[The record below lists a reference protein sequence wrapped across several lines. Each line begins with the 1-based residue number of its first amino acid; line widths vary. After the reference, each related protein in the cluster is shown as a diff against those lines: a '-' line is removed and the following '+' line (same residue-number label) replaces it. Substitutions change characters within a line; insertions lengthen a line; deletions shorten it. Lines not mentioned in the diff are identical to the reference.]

1 MSGKGPARDS
11 GLMSRIIDIFLR
23 GQLSPLMIGLSIV
36 AGVAALA
43 LTPREEEPQI
53 IVPMADVHVLAE
65 GLSPA
70 EIERKVTYRL
80 EKLLAQIDGVEHIY
94 SVSSPGRS
102 IVTVRFFVGEDREDS
117 LVKIYNKLY
126 SNTDRIPSSVTGW
139 VVKPIEIDDVP
150 IVIATL
156 WSENPERIDDHGLR
170 RIAEELETEL
180 QAVKGTNRVD
190 VVGGRPRV
198 VRVDLDPDALAARQT
213 SVLDVQAALGD
224 SNVRR
229 SAGGFD
235 QIDRF
240 SVVDAGDFLY
250 DVGDLERV
258 VVNVVDGVPVFLS
271 DVARVIDGPDE
282 REGYTWIGF
291 GAGERDEQTL
301 ARRGLFLPAVHVA
314 VAKQMGT
321 NAVSVAEH
329 VAERIETL
337 APTLLPDGVH
347 FRITRN
353 YGETAND
360 KVNELLEALAVA
372 LLIVIGLIAY
382 SLGWREGLVVAVTVP
397 VTFALTL
404 LVNYWAG
411 YTINRVTLFA
421 LILSLGLVVDDPIVD
436 VENVYRH
443 LRMRA
448 EPPLDAVRTA
458 VNEVRP
464 PIVLATL
471 AVIVSFLPL
480 YFITGMMGP
489 YMRPMA
495 LNVPVAMLMS
505 MLVAFTITPWLAWRA
520 LRGIAEGGGHDDEGG
535 EQVET
540 TVLYRFYARLIGP
553 FLDHPT
559 RARLLFAGVAAL
571 FVGAVLLVAVRAVPL
586 KMLPFDNKNE
596 LQVLVNA
603 PEGFS
608 IERTDALTRRLAEVL
623 RSASEV
629 VDFEV
634 YSGLASPMDF
644 NGMVRHYFLRE
655 GTHLAEIRVN
665 LLPKRR
671 RDMQS
676 HEIALRLRNELQA
689 IADDEGVRIAVVEV
703 PPGPPVLSTLTV
715 EVLADPEVPYER
727 LRAAARRVEE
737 RLLVEPGVADV
748 DSTVEHEAS
757 RLLFVTDQEKAAR
770 SGVSVRDVAATI
782 ELALRG
788 RDASELHAAREA
800 NPLPIRLRLA
810 REDRS
815 GEEKLLGLAV
825 KGRPGIVKLREG
837 GGVRDAPVPVVRL
850 GEIGGFVSDEVEK
863 AIYHKDLQ
871 RVAYVYA
878 EPVGRAPAEVAAD
891 VAADVEA
898 DVEADLQDT
907 PGAAAVDAAE
917 PRPLEGRTYLSNG
930 GGIPWSLPEGTRIDW
945 LGEGELEITVDVF
958 RDLGIAFAA
967 ALVGIY
973 LLVVY
978 QTKSYAMPLILMISI
993 PLTLIGIMP
1002 GFWLLKTVF
1011 SSPVGGF
1018 GNPTFFTATAMIGMI
1033 ALAGI
1038 AVRNAILL
1046 IEFLHVAL
1054 RQGLDLREATIRAGA
1069 VRTRPILLT
1078 AGTAM
1083 LAAVPITL
1091 DPIFS
1096 GLAWALIFGL
1106 FVSTGFTLLVVPV
1119 AYHRVYHA
1127 RPGHGLPVDA
1137 GQGQP

>member
-1 MSGKGPARDS
+1 
-11 GLMSRIIDIFLR
+11 MSRIIDLFLR
-23 GQLSPLMIGLSIV
+23 GQLSPILIV
-36 AGVAALA
+36 AAVAAGVLALA

-53 IVPMADVHVLAE
+53 VVPMADVHVRAD
-65 GLSPA
+65 GLSV
-70 EIERKVTYRL
+70 EEVERKITSRL

-94 SVSSPGRS
+94 SVSTPGRAT
-102 IVTVRFFVGEDREDS
+102 VTVRFFVGEDREDS

-126 SNTDRIPSSVTGW
+126 SNTDRIPASVTGW

-156 WSENPERIDDHGLR
+156 WSEEPARIDDHGLR

-180 QAVKGTNRVD
+180 QAVKGTNRVE
-190 VVGGRPRV
+190 VFGGRPRV
-198 VRVDLDPDALAARQT
+198 VRVELDPDALAARQT
-213 SVLDVQAALGD
+213 SVLDVSSALAA

-229 SAGGFD
+229 SSGGFD
-235 QIDRF
+235 RTDRHTI
-240 SVVDAGDFLY
+240 VDSGDFLAR
-250 DVGDLERV
+250 VGELEQV

-271 DVARVIDGPDE
+271 DVARIVDGPDE
-282 REGYTWIGF
+282 RDGYTWIGF
-291 GAGERDEQTL
+291 GPGADDERALT
-301 ARRGLFLPAVHVA
+301 RKSLFLPAVHVA

-321 NAVSVAEH
+321 NAVW
-329 VAERIETL
+329 VAERVVERIEAL
-337 APTLLPDGVH
+337 EPTLLPAGVH
-347 FRITRN
+347 VRITRN

-372 LLIVIGLIAY
+372 LLIVIALIAY
-382 SLGWREGLVVAVTVP
+382 SLGWREGLVVAITVP

-443 LRMRA
+443 LRMRL

-471 AVIVSFLPL
+471 AVIVSFLPM

-495 LNVPVAMLMS
+495 LNVPIAMLMS
-505 MLVAFTITPWLAWRA
+505 MVVAFTITPWLAWRA
-520 LRGIAEGGGHDDEGG
+520 LRGRAEGGAHDEPG
-535 EQVET
+535 ERVEQT
-540 TVLYRFYARLIGP
+540 ALYRFYARLLGP
-553 FLDHPT
+553 FLD
-559 RARLLFAGVAAL
+559 RASAARLLFVGVAAL
-571 FVGAVLLVAVRAVPL
+571 FFAAAGLVALRAVPL

-596 LQVLVNA
+596 LQIVVDA

-608 IERTDALTRRLAEVL
+608 LERTDTVTRRLAEVL
-623 RSASEV
+623 REANEV
-629 VDFEV
+629 VDFSLF
-634 YSGLASPMDF
+634 SGLASPMDF
-644 NGMVRHYFLRE
+644 NGMVRHYFLRQ
-655 GTHLAEIRVN
+655 GPNVAEIRVN
-665 LLPKRR
+665 LLPKRHR
-671 RDMQS
+671 SMQS
-676 HEIALRLRNELQA
+676 HEVALRLRDALRA
-689 IADDEGVRIAVVEV
+689 VADAEGVRIAVVEV
-703 PPGPPVLSTLTV
+703 PPGPPVLATLTV
-715 EVLADPEVPYER
+715 EVQAEPEVPYAT
-727 LRAAARRVEE
+727 LREAARRVEE
-737 RLLVEPGVADV
+737 RLLEEPGVEDV
-748 DSTVEHEAS
+748 DSTVEHDSE

-770 SGVSVRDVAATI
+770 SGISVLEVASTL
-782 ELALRG
+782 ELALEG
-788 RDASELHAAREA
+788 VDATELHVEREA

-810 REDRS
+810 RDARS
-815 GEEKLLGLAV
+815 GEERLLALTV
-825 KGRPGIVKLREG
+825 KGRPGIVKVREA
-837 GGVRDAPVPVVRL
+837 GGVRDAPVPAVRL
-850 GEIGGFVSDEVEK
+850 GELGRFERLPAERAV
-863 AIYHKDLQ
+863 YHKDLR

-878 EPVGRAPAEVAAD
+878 EPVGRAPAEVAVD
-891 VAADVEA
+891 VAADLVE
-898 DVEADLQDT
+898 
-907 PGAAAVDAAE
+907 PGAVPDAEAVR
-917 PRPLEGRTYLSNG
+917 PRGLGGRTYLTSG
-930 GGIPWSLPEGTRIDW
+930 GGIPWSLPAGTSIDW
-945 LGEGELEITVDVF
+945 LSEGELEITVDVF
-958 RDLGIAFAA
+958 RDLGIAFLA

-973 LLVVY
+973 FLVVY
-978 QTKSYAMPLILMISI
+978 QTRSYAMPLILMISI

-1002 GFWLLKTVF
+1002 GFWLLEAAF
-1011 SSPVGGF
+1011 SADIGRF
-1018 GNPTFFTATAMIGMI
+1018 ANPTFFTATAMIGMI

-1046 IEFLHVAL
+1046 IEFLHVGL
-1054 RQGLDLREATIRAGA
+1054 RDGLDVREATVRAGA

-1119 AYHRVYHA
+1119 AYYRVYHD
-1127 RPGHGLPVDA
+1127 RPGHGLPAEADEEA
-1137 GQGQP
+1137 ST